1 MKKIF
6 IAMMAMAA
14 FAACATEDT
23 IVTPKGQAIAF
34 GDAFVDNATK
44 AIYENGAVP
53 TEFKVWGNVA
63 GKVAQGEEQ
72 NFVAL
77 YGEDGATVTGSGVNK
92 VYTCN
97 VVRYWTPSCNFNFA
111 AIVNG
116 LAKTVENG
124 LPTLISYTANGDD
137 DLLYAAATAE
147 TNASGAP
154 SGTIATVSDKSVVAF
169 TFKHLLSRVAVKFTN
184 KSASADYTYTVKDIQ
199 ISNAY
204 ASGDYTIASETWSG
218 TGAMTTPLTF
228 SAITTAIAQN
238 ATVAAT
244 GAYVIIPGTPA
255 LSISFTAEV
264 VFGGQVIST
273 KPYTKTLNTD
283 AESAAD
289 DFTFAKN
296 TAYSFNVELPTPGEE
311 IKFSITTV
319 DNFGT
324 GSDVTV

>member
-6 IAMMAMAA
+6 VAVMAIAA
-14 FAACATEDT
+14 FAACSNEEQIAA
-23 IVTPKGQAIAF
+23 PKGQAIAF

-44 AIYENGAVP
+44 AIYEGD
-53 TEFKVWGNVA
+53 TKLKEFYVWGNVT
-63 GKVAQGEEQ
+63 GNDNTVQ
-72 NFVAL
+72 L
-77 YGEDGATVTGSGVNK
+77 YENAK
-92 VYTCN
+92 VYTSNNNPYGTVYNCD
-97 VVRYWTPSCNFNFA
+97 VKRYWTPSCDYEFV
-111 AIVNG
+111 AIAHAESVTLG
-116 LAKTVENG
+116 EDF
-124 LPTLISYTANGDD
+124 LPTTITYEANGND
-137 DLLYAAATAE
+137 DLLLSEVVEASTDEACVITGATD
-147 TNASGAP
+147 G
-154 SGTIATVSDKSVVAF
+154 VVAF
-169 TFKHLLSRVAVKFTN
+169 TMKHLLSRVAVKFTN

-204 ASGDYTIASETWSG
+204 ARGNYTIASEKWNG

-264 VFGGQVIST
+264 VFGGKVIST
-273 KPYTKTLNTD
+273 KTYTKTLNAD
-283 AESAAD
+283 AESTAD
-289 DFTFAKN
+289 DFTFANN

-311 IKFSITTV
+311 IKFSIATV

-324 GSDVTV
+324 GSDVTVQ

>member
-6 IAMMAMAA
+6 VAVMAMAA
-14 FAACATEDT
+14 FAACSNEEQIAA
-23 IVTPKGQAIAF
+23 PKGQEIAF

-44 AIYENGAVP
+44 AIYEGD
-53 TEFKVWGNVA
+53 TKLKEFYVWGNVT
-63 GKVAQGEEQ
+63 GNDNTVQ
-72 NFVAL
+72 L
-77 YGEDGATVTGSGVNK
+77 YENAK
-92 VYTCN
+92 VYTSNDNPYGTVYNCD
-97 VVRYWTPSCNFNFA
+97 VKRYWTPSCDYDFV
-111 AIVNG
+111 AIAH
-116 LAKTVENG
+116 AKSVTLG
-124 LPTLISYTANGDD
+124 ADFLPTTITYEANGND
-137 DLLYAAATAE
+137 DLLLSEVVEAS
-147 TNASGAP
+147 TNQECVITGANN
-154 SGTIATVSDKSVVAF
+154 GVVAF
-169 TFKHLLSRVAVKFTN
+169 TMKHLLSRVAVKFTN

-204 ASGDYTIASETWSG
+204 ASGDYTIASEKWNG

-264 VFGGQVIST
+264 VFGGKVIST
-273 KPYTKTLNTD
+273 KTYTKTLNAD
-283 AESAAD
+283 AESTAD
-289 DFTFAKN
+289 DFTFANN

-319 DNFGT
+319 DKFGT
-324 GSDVTV
+324 GSDVNVQ

>member
-6 IAMMAMAA
+6 FGILAIAA
-14 FAACATEDT
+14 FVACSNEEQIAA
-23 IVTPKGQAIAF
+23 PKGQEIAF

-44 AIYENGAVP
+44 AIYEGD
-53 TEFKVWGNVA
+53 TKLKEFYVWGNVT
-63 GKVAQGEEQ
+63 GNGNTVQ
-72 NFVAL
+72 L
-77 YGEDGATVTGSGVNK
+77 YEKAK
-92 VYTCN
+92 VYTSNNDNPYNTVYNCD
-97 VVRYWTPSCNFNFA
+97 VKRYWTPSCAYEFVAIAHA
-111 AIVNG
+111 A
-116 LAKTVENG
+116 TVTLGEDH
-124 LPTLISYTANGDD
+124 LPATLTYEADGDK
-137 DLLYAAATAE
+137 DLLL
-147 TNASGAP
+147 
-154 SGTIATVSDKSVVAF
+154 SDKVGASTDGDCVITGANNGVVAF
-169 TFKHLLSRVAVKFTN
+169 TMKHLLSRVAVKFTN

-204 ASGDYTIASETWSG
+204 ASGDYTIASEKWNG

-264 VFGGQVIST
+264 VFGGKVIST
-273 KPYTKTLNTD
+273 KTYTKTLNAD
-283 AESAAD
+283 AESTAD
-289 DFTFAKN
+289 DFTFANN

-319 DNFGT
+319 GNFGT
-324 GSDVTV
+324 DSDVTVQ

>member
-6 IAMMAMAA
+6 FGILAIAA
-14 FAACATEDT
+14 FAACSNEEQIAA
-23 IVTPKGQAIAF
+23 PKGQEIAF

-44 AIYENGAVP
+44 AYDNNENLLN
-53 TEFKVWGNVA
+53 EFQVWGNLTGNGNTV
-63 GKVAQGEEQ
+63 Q
-72 NFVAL
+72 L
-77 YGEDGATVTGSGVNK
+77 YNGATVSRGGQ
-92 VYTCN
+92 VYGEPWSCN
-97 VVRYWTPSCNFNFA
+97 VTRYWTPSCDYDFV
-111 AIVNG
+111 AIAH
-116 LAKTVENG
+116 AKSVTLG
-124 LPTLISYTANGDD
+124 ADFLPTTITYVADGDK
-137 DLLYAAATAE
+137 DLLLSEVVEASTDEACVITGATD
-147 TNASGAP
+147 G
-154 SGTIATVSDKSVVAF
+154 VVAF
-169 TFKHLLSRVAVKFTN
+169 TMKHLLSRVAVKFTN

-204 ASGDYTIASETWSG
+204 ASGDYTIASEKWNG

-264 VFGGQVIST
+264 VFGGKVIST
-273 KPYTKTLNTD
+273 KTYTKTLNAD
-283 AESAAD
+283 AESTAD
-289 DFTFAKN
+289 DFTFANN

-311 IKFSITTV
+311 IKFSIATV

-324 GSDVTV
+324 GSDVNVQ

>member
-6 IAMMAMAA
+6 FGILAIAA
-14 FAACATEDT
+14 FAACSNEEQIAA
-23 IVTPKGQAIAF
+23 PKGQAIAF

-44 AIYENGAVP
+44 AIYEGANELK
-53 TEFKVWGNVA
+53 EFHVWGNLTGNGNTV
-63 GKVAQGEEQ
+63 Q
-72 NFVAL
+72 L
-77 YGEDGATVTGSGVNK
+77 YENAR
-92 VYTCN
+92 VYTSNDNPYNTVYNCD
-97 VVRYWTPSCNFNFA
+97 VKRYWTPSCEYKFV
-111 AIVNG
+111 AIAHATSVTLG
-116 LAKTVENG
+116 EDF
-124 LPTLISYTANGDD
+124 LPTTITYAANGND
-137 DLLYAAATAE
+137 DLLLSE
-147 TNASGAP
+147 VVEASTSQECVITGANN
-154 SGTIATVSDKSVVAF
+154 GVVAF
-169 TFKHLLSRVAVKFTN
+169 TMKHLLSRVAVKFTN
-184 KSASADYTYTVKDIQ
+184 KSASADYTYTVKDIK

-204 ASGDYTIASETWSG
+204 ASGDYIIASKKWNG

-273 KPYTKTLNTD
+273 KHYTKTLNTD
-283 AESAAD
+283 AESDAD

-324 GSDVTV
+324 GSDVTVQ